1 MIYARR
7 CNFFCYSVF
16 FTPWK
21 EIFQKFL
28 NFCEII
34 VDKSRSIGYNNK
46 ALFKCTK

>member
-7 CNFFCYSVF
+7 CNFFLLQRLFYAMKGDIS
-16 FTPWK
+16 
-21 EIFQKFL
+21 EIL

>member
-7 CNFFCYSVF
+7 CNVFSVTASF
-16 FTPWK
+16 YAIEGDIS
-21 EIFQKFL
+21 EIFD
-28 NFCEII
+28 FCEII

>member
-7 CNFFCYSVF
+7 CNFFLLQRLF
-16 FTPWK
+16 APWK